1 MEAVQGKEI
10 IMGFLVAQMGFI
22 LLNEM
27 LAATL
32 LLVSLLRGVYWM
44 VAYMAVLLTLLGLA
58 ALVSIIDFIIRE
70 K

>member
-10 IMGFLVAQMGFI
+10 TMGFLVVQIGFI

-32 LLVSLLRGVYWM
+32 LMFSLLRGTYWM

>member
-1 MEAVQGKEI
+1 MT
-10 IMGFLVAQMGFI
+10 MGFLVAQIGFI

-32 LLVSLLRGVYWM
+32 LLLSLLRGAYWI

>member
-1 MEAVQGKEI
+1 VEAVQGKEI
-10 IMGFLVAQMGFI
+10 TMGFLVAQIGFI

-32 LLVSLLRGVYWM
+32 LLLSLLRGAYWM

>member
-1 MEAVQGKEI
+1 METVQGKEI
-10 IMGFLVAQMGFI
+10 TMGFLVAQIGFI